1 MYSNEGALIQDIK
14 REVLAELLEGGNTNV
29 PHLAGH
35 PNNSDHM
42 VQWHS
47 DNYDPYASNQM
58 YQTIKESVK
67 NEILAEA
74 EMQQADRLAQ
84 VHGVDRALSNQR
96 LQRMIDA
103 RYRTINNMKEDI
115 KKELQTFRKMEAQR
129 SGDPNIRDIAGTLA
143 REGQRQ
149 GIPLEQLIAGLDQ
162 KAAEGIGIT
171 GRLSNMINTG
181 QRKGFLCG
189 VGGTLL
195 FNFLWPLIQN
205 NMRSIAVRSME
216 EGMSMVDQAKTVVY
230 GQNQQNPST
239 STGFVN
245 IDPGPPAQGNQ
256 SPDGDN
262 MQQ

>member
-1 MYSNEGALIQDIK
+1 MYSNEGALIQDVK
-14 REVLAELLEGGNTNV
+14 REVLAELGEGGSTNV
-29 PHLAGH
+29 PHPVNH

-42 VQWHS
+42 VQWHR

-74 EMQQADRLAQ
+74 EMQQANRLAQ
-84 VHGVDRALSNQR
+84 AHGVDRALSDQR

-115 KKELQTFRKMEAQR
+115 KKELQTLRRMEAQR

-149 GIPLEQLIAGLDQ
+149 GLSLEQVIAGLDQ
-162 KAAEGIGIT
+162 KTTTGMGIT
-171 GRLSNMINTG
+171 GRFSNMINSG
-181 QRKGFLCG
+181 QRKGFLYG
-189 VGGTLL
+189 VGSTIL
-195 FNFLWPLIQN
+195 FNFLWPMIQN

-216 EGMSMVDQAKTVVY
+216 EGMSMVDRAKTAVS
-230 GQNQQNPST
+230 GQNQQNT
-239 STGFVN
+239 TTGFVN
-245 IDPGPPAQGNQ
+245 IDPGSPTQENQ
-256 SPDGDN
+256 FHDGDN
-262 MQQ
+262 MEQ